1 MRCIH
6 RDEYIF
12 RVFVILRVRPR
23 LINKESI
30 AINNV
35 TGENS
40 DDLHRWGSIP
50 GKNVGQFGEKPEVQ
64 WVKSKDW
71 STFRI
76 VFRV

>member
-40 DDLHRWGSIP
+40 GDLHR
-50 GKNVGQFGEKPEVQ
+50 
-64 WVKSKDW
+64 
-71 STFRI
+71 
-76 VFRV
+76 